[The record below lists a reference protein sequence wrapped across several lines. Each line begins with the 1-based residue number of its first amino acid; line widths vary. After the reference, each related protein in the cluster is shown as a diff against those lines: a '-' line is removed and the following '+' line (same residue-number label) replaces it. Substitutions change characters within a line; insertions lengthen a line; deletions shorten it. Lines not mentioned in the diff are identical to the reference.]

1 MNEFVKYWEEVTQRI
16 QKENQ
21 EKLKKDIDN
30 EEKQWYNKI
39 VK

>member
-1 MNEFVKYWEEVTQRI
+1 MNEFIKYWEEVTQRI

-30 EEKQWYNKI
+30 KEKQ
-39 VK
+39 

>member
-1 MNEFVKYWEEVTQRI
+1 MNEFIKYWEEVTQRI

-30 EEKQWYNKI
+30 KEKQWYNKI